1 MEKATGET
9 LSVIDVGAGE
19 PPNQDQFR
27 RLRYLVTVAMTA
39 HLALDDPEAALAVWT
54 DNGGSLL
61 VDDQPPPELRLL
73 MALAG
78 ERQRDREGLA
88 SRN

>member
-1 MEKATGET
+1 MATEKT
-9 LSVIDVGAGE
+9 LSVIDVGRGE

-27 RLRYLVTVAMTA
+27 RLRYLVTVAMTGS
-39 HLALDDPEAALAVWT
+39 LALDDPEGALALWT

-61 VDDQPPPELRLL
+61 VNDQPPPELRLL

-78 ERQRDREGLA
+78 ERQREREA
-88 SRN
+88 FAVRN